1 MKNIFSAVLAAICV
15 CGARAEAVTSDTT
28 VTLTGDS
35 AESYE
40 IAAGVTLTFSVASGA
55 CTQSGAIT
63 GAGAV
68 RKEGSGELI
77 LSSSANSFSG
87 GMYNSQGKLRATA
100 SGAFGTGGITNNG
113 PARLIFDAA
122 GGVFPNSVWQTGS
135 TAMTYDGASIFFE
148 KDTELGGGVTAVSA
162 DLILANY
169 RSTTTPATVKGPR
182 VVING
187 PVNIASGKLFYVYAY
202 GTNTFMGAI
211 NDAGD
216 RDYMAVNL
224 QFSCGGTVELG
235 SPESVWRYGPLI
247 RSNVISCL
255 ADNVISNAILRWNYP
270 WVGTTASGDYGSQVK
285 LNGHSQR
292 IRSLLAGTNAS
303 TATDT
308 ANGYMI
314 SSTAPATLTILGE
327 STSRQCDCRIQ
338 DEITV
343 VLDAK
348 AYPNFVQTI
357 SNRTCTTT
365 GDLIISNGTFRL
377 KNLAA
382 FPNVPNLVIAE
393 GGTLSQQSISGLSL
407 GGVTNCVI
415 EGTFSVEGA
424 GVPGL
429 RSEKVSFDVGDNAK
443 IFLDESDV
451 VVAKS
456 VRVGGAPLPSGSY
469 EAGDSRF
476 PQLKS
481 GTIIVDSS
489 SSAVDAAWT
498 GAGDTDSVRDG
509 GNWNG
514 DDLDFDNGKL
524 NATFAIGGD
533 HATVSDAVS
542 FGDLTFSPAQ
552 GTTGFTF
559 RKGSD
564 AAAINVMGE
573 TITAAAPA
581 TNTFEVPVSTMYE
594 QTWNLPLGAGLVF
607 DTNAMIRNDVKIIGG
622 GAVEFNGCAE
632 LSTRFNFSNAIVRV
646 NGTIATPRHADQGAA
661 AYDGPRTMTVNADSA
676 TRLILNN
683 AVIEK
688 PVMMQAA
695 IGTYPIVA
703 EPGTTNIF
711 KGEVRHGPSWY
722 GIVCQADSEVIFRG
736 GYVSP
741 SSWSRINGIGTIRVQ
756 EKPMLCTQS
765 LGWCQEN
772 GKLML
777 ETKGNR
783 FTYLCLGYQS
793 TSAKPKLELTV
804 SEALTN
810 GVFVVGGNGAGSV
823 FVPITAATF
832 SAYAEFNATT
842 QTVDTI
848 AAYPNGEMHG
858 DPGAQLVMVK
868 QTKPARF
875 FTDSNYY
882 VASEIS
888 GALSLKMAGTGDL
901 VMTNRAFSSCGDLE
915 VVSGT
920 LTMRNNAT
928 WLNGSNVTVRGTGTL
943 RLDAG
948 GRFGKHVE
956 MHLGAD
962 EDAWTIAM
970 PNGGVQRVAC
980 LYADDGTLLPSGIYG
995 AAGVGGVTQTR
1006 YSAHFTGTGVLKVG
1020 RLGTRITIR

>member
-1 MKNIFSAVLAAICV
+1 MRKFFYAVLAALCV

-40 IAAGVTLTFSVASGA
+40 IADGATLTFSVASGA
-55 CTQSGAIT
+55 YTLSGAIT

-68 RKEGSGELI
+68 TKDGAGELI

-87 GMYNSQGKLRATA
+87 GTYINSGVLRATA

-113 PARLIFDAA
+113 AARLIFDAPN
-122 GGVFPNSVWQTGS
+122 GVFPNSIWQTGA
-135 TAMTYDGASIFFE
+135 TKLTYDGASIFFE
-148 KDTELGGGVTAVSA
+148 KDTELGGGITAVSA
-162 DLILANY
+162 DLVLANR
-169 RSTTTPATVKGPR
+169 RSSTSPATVTGPH

-187 PVNIASGKLFYVYAY
+187 PVNIASGKCFNMWAY
-202 GTNTFMGAI
+202 GTHTFMGAI

-216 RDYMAVNL
+216 RDFMAANL
-224 QFSCGGTVELG
+224 QYSCGGRFEFASSG
-235 SPESVWRYGPLI
+235 NVWKYGPLL

-255 ADNVISNAILRWNYP
+255 ADNVISNAIIKWNYP
-270 WVGTTASGDYGSQVK
+270 WSGTTASGDYGAQLK

-292 IRSLLAGTNAS
+292 IRSLYAGANAS

-314 SSTAPATLTILGE
+314 SSTGPATLTILGE
-327 STSRQCDCRIQ
+327 SASRQCDCRIQ

-365 GDLIISNGTFRL
+365 GDLIISNGTLRL
-377 KNLAA
+377 KNLAS

-429 RSEKVSFDVGDNAK
+429 RSEKVSFDVGDRAE

-456 VRVGGAPLPSGSY
+456 VRVGGAPLPSGPY

-489 SSAVDAAWT
+489 GSAVEAAWT

-509 GNWNG
+509 GNWNVN
-514 DDLDFDNGKL
+514 DLDFDSGNL
-524 NATFAIGGD
+524 NATFALGGD

-559 RKGSD
+559 RKGAD

-607 DTNAMIRNDVKIIGG
+607 GTNAVMRNHVEIAGG
-622 GAVEFNGCAE
+622 GFVEFNGCAE
-632 LSTRFNFSNAIVRV
+632 FSAKFNFSNATVRV

-661 AYDGPRTMTVNADSA
+661 AKDGPRTMTVTANSN

-688 PVMMQAA
+688 PVMMQAE
-695 IGTYPIVA
+695 ISTYPIVA

-722 GIVCQADSEVIFRG
+722 GIVCPADSEVIFRG

-741 SSWSRINGIGTIRVQ
+741 ASWSRINGAGTIRMQ
-756 EKPMLCTQS
+756 EKPLLCTAS
-765 LGWCQEN
+765 IGWCQEK

-777 ETKGNR
+777 ETKGNK
-783 FTYLCLGYQS
+783 FTYLCIGYYS
-793 TSAKPKLELTV
+793 TSAKPELELTV

-810 GVFVVGGNGAGSV
+810 GVLAVAGNGAGSV

-832 SAYAEFNATT
+832 SAHVEFNATT

-858 DPGAQLVMVK
+858 DPGAQLVMVR

-995 AAGVGGVTQTR
+995 AAGVSGVTQTR